1 MKKKNKLFLMSI
13 ICLFLKISYAQ
24 QLDRNELAMKVVL
37 SLQNSDINSLTKLIP
52 TISEYENIIK
62 TEQKFSKIKS
72 KKNPIEVAELA
83 YHEEFNNIKNRYND
97 LKGEYGLGKKNPVW
111 NSVLINRILS
121 EIENNNGNSFSAIL
135 VELIDI
141 SDDKKYYLEI
151 DAVLTHLGWR
161 IIDDIMIV
169 DDNLE
174 YRIKRNNKKA
184 K

>member
-83 YHEEFNNIKNRYND
+83 YN
-97 LKGEYGLGKKNPVW
+97 
-111 NSVLINRILS
+111 
-121 EIENNNGNSFSAIL
+121 
-135 VELIDI
+135 
-141 SDDKKYYLEI
+141 
-151 DAVLTHLGWR
+151 LT
-161 IIDDIMIV
+161 
-169 DDNLE
+169 
-174 YRIKRNNKKA
+174 
-184 K
+184 